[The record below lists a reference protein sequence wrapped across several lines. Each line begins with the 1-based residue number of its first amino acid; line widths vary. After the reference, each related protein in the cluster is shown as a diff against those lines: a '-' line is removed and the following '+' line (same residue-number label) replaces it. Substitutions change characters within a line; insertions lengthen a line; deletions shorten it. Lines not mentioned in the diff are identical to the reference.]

1 MGGWFGGRVV
11 WWEGGLVGGW
21 FGGRVVWWEGGL
33 VGGWFGGRVVW
44 WEGGLVGGWFGGRVV
59 WWEGGLVGGWDG
71 EQLVGKIMS
80 VGKFTNLLVF
90 LIDIFSN
97 LLVHLS
103 LADLFLKY
111 LLLNYFLKLPK
122 SYS

>member
-21 FGGRVVWWEGGL
+21 FGGRVVWW
-33 VGGWFGGRVVW
+33 
-44 WEGGLVGGWFGGRVV
+44 
-59 WWEGGLVGGWDG
+59 WDG
-71 EQLVGKIMS
+71 ERLVGKIMS

-103 LADLFLKY
+103 LKLI
-111 LLLNYFLKLPK
+111 YFLNI
-122 SYS
+122 YF